1 MKHLLIGVVSAAALF
16 AALPASAEVV
26 VRSPGAGVVIGDGH
40 HHHGWRERHWHRSYA
55 DCRTVRVKTR
65 LPNGDVVVRTR
76 RTC

>member
-1 MKHLLIGVVSAAALF
+1 MKHVLIGVVSVAALF

-26 VRSPGAGVVIGDGH
+26 VRTPGAGVVVGEGH
-40 HHHGWRERHWHRSYA
+40 HYGYRERHWHRSYA

-65 LPNGDVVVRTR
+65 LPNGDVVIRTR